1 MFWCANFACL
11 CIHCIDCNEKTIHG
25 TLDLIN
31 GTLETTVNGTRSW
44 ISCIRFYIW
53 YQYSEYKAFTFYI
66 IILEWLYVLA
76 FSSTGSRTSF
86 IILKLYVKKILRTQ
100 NSFICLDE
108 ESKQSCTS
116 LKYPLPYTHANF
128 RLKFHYPFF
137 CYYLIHSIKVIFLFF
152 PYSLVFNE
160 KKSKCPKNLIWH
172 F

>member
-1 MFWCANFACL
+1 MFWCANLACL

-86 IILKLYVKKILRTQ
+86 IILKLYVKEDLKDTELFHMSGWGIKTKLYFSQIPTPLHTCEFPIEVPL
-100 NSFICLDE
+100 SLFLLL
-108 ESKQSCTS
+108 SHPLYQSNF
-116 LKYPLPYTHANF
+116 PFLPV
-128 RLKFHYPFF
+128 FF
-137 CYYLIHSIKVIFLFF
+137 GF
-152 PYSLVFNE
+152 
-160 KKSKCPKNLIWH
+160 
-172 F
+172 